1 MDISDYM
8 LRSPSK
14 SLHKLAQEKDIR
26 LVTTHKADLEKSNFF
41 PYKVTAVQELKPAD
55 HEKRIRYCK
64 WFTNFIQMKT
74 VDILDVTFFTDEAWF
89 HLSGYVNT
97 QNT

>member
-1 MDISDYM
+1 
-8 LRSPSK
+8 
-14 SLHKLAQEKDIR
+14 
-26 LVTTHKADLEKSNFF
+26 
-41 PYKVTAVQELKPAD
+41 VQELKLVD
-55 HEKRIRYCK
+55 HGKRIHHCE

-89 HLSGYVNT
+89 HLFGYVNT